1 MRWLPVLP
9 QTVARRIA
17 DVVRTLGVQ
26 RFDLKY
32 AHGPLPHEHLLRA
45 VELYGT
51 EVAPRVR
58 ALLTF

>member
-1 MRWLPVLP
+1 MP